1 MQRTVYCQAMELT
14 PCQSLALNDLQSKN
28 NVFLTG
34 EAGTGKSFLLHHY
47 ILRYSPKA
55 PVLASTG
62 AAAVLIGGR
71 TFHSFFGL
79 GILEGGRE
87 RTVDKAIKN
96 GKLRKRLKE
105 CEEIVIDEISMLPGE
120 VLATAEEIVRTV
132 REIDAPWGGLR
143 VVAVGDFAQLPPVT
157 RSFSQRDWGFLH
169 PVWKYSEFQ
178 TICLQS
184 PIRYID
190 SEFYEVLNTIRLGDM
205 SEKVKGLLALRQG
218 MDLPSEVTHLYP
230 RRNKV
235 KEYNDKRL
243 GELDSDLT
251 VIKTLY
257 DGRPTAIEQ
266 LKRNAPVPELL
277 HLKEG
282 AYVMLQQNDP
292 IGRWVNGSTGWV
304 RNIGKEKISVELV
317 NGKFVKVA
325 KVSFSQIDAE
335 GDIVASAVNF
345 PMTLAYATTIHKSQG
360 QTFEKAV
367 VDLKGLW
374 EPGQAYVALS
384 RLRSQKGLYLKG
396 WETKSFRVDPAVSEF
411 YQNIQGVREQPLDL

>member
-1 MQRTVYCQAMELT
+1 MELT
-14 PCQSLALNDLQSKN
+14 PCQSLALKDLQSADN
-28 NVFLTG
+28 IFLTG
-34 EAGTGKSFLLHHY
+34 EAGTGKSFLIHHY

-55 PVLASTG
+55 PILASTG

-71 TFHSFFGL
+71 TFYSFFGL

-105 CEEIVIDEISMLPGE
+105 CNEIVIDEISMLPGE
-120 VLATAEEIVRTV
+120 VLATAEEIARTL

-143 VVAVGDFAQLPPVT
+143 IVAVGDFAQLPPVT
-157 RSFSQRDWGFLH
+157 RSFSKRDWGFLH
-169 PVWKYSEFQ
+169 PVWKYSEFK
-178 TICLQS
+178 TLCLQS

-190 SEFYEVLNTIRLGDM
+190 SEFYDVLNTIRLGEM
-205 SEKVKGLLALRQG
+205 GPKVEKLLSMRQ
-218 MDLPSEVTHLYP
+218 DAEWPADITHLYP

-235 KEYNDKRL
+235 KAYNDQRL
-243 GELDSDLT
+243 SELDSEMT
-251 VIKTLY
+251 VIETLY
-257 DGRPTAIEQ
+257 DGRATAIEQ

-304 RNIGKEKISVELV
+304 RNIDKEKILVELT
-317 NGKFVKVA
+317 NGRFVKVA
-325 KVSFSQIDAE
+325 KVSFSQMDAE
-335 GDIVASAVNF
+335 GDIIASAVNF
-345 PMTLAYATTIHKSQG
+345 PITLAYATTIHKSQG

-396 WETKSFRVDPAVSEF
+396 WETKSFRVDPAVSGF
-411 YQNIQGVREQPLDL
+411 YQNIQSFTESPLDL